1 MGIQRTSVSKQLPSS
16 TVREAVVR
24 RQQPLSELRLNYLEP
39 KKKEADQAAGLAEVG
54 PDRRHQLISQLQPLH
69 LHLLPHPHPHP
80 HLRHHHQQKNQQK
93 KKSRKKNQTTMSG
106 VKCQVRRR
114 RENVS
119 INRYDTTEFVN
130 CPLQ

>member
-54 PDRRHQLISQLQPLH
+54 PDRRHQLISQLQHLHLH
-69 LHLLPHPHPHP
+69 LHLLPHPHPH
-80 HLRHHHQQKNQQK
+80 LRHHHQQK